1 MAKKKKYNSN
11 KQNPDADN
19 KNWEKPE
26 NKDSK
31 PESKA
36 NNNASKEAEKNLDQK
51 LASQA
56 FGMHAEPVDVN
67 EDSQKAKRNERP
79 TTNDSGNSNKKANK
93 DSTKPSEATSYASE
107 DRNKEAK
114 PKSEQSSSSKPEDA
128 SSPKEKAPKKASE
141 SSTEKEQPS
150 EAEVNRRMEQSLAK
164 EVSDLANKL
173 KKTGVA
179 EVNPRARRNYTDNVH
194 EDKDANEISI
204 SSDGGNKDTPNTKK
218 PDESTVKKAK
228 QEAAVAQA
236 QEAVKEATT
245 SITSLE
251 DTVVKAKEIARSEFL
266 QGYED
271 RGSGELKSPSKGL
284 RKTISIK
291 TRKVSKNTKSNTH
304 QKRNG
309 YSNEPSD
316 MSLIILETGEYKTV
330 DKPSFTIGKSDLCD
344 LILDEHY
351 LSRRHALITR
361 DNSSWYIEDLGSTN
375 GTYVNKV
382 KVKDGKRTR
391 LLSGDTIKLANVKMQ
406 VEI

>member
-31 PESKA
+31 PENKA

-93 DSTKPSEATSYASE
+93 DSTKPSEATSCASE
-107 DRNKEAK
+107 DRNK
-114 PKSEQSSSSKPEDA
+114 
-128 SSPKEKAPKKASE
+128 
-141 SSTEKEQPS
+141 EKEQPS
-150 EAEVNRRMEQSLAK
+150 EAEVNRRMEESLAK

-173 KKTGVA
+173 KKTGVT

-271 RGSGELKSPSKGL
+271 RGSGELKRPSKGL

-291 TRKVSKNTKSNTH
+291 TKKVSKNTKSYEH
-304 QKRNG
+304 QKRDG

-316 MSLIILETGEYKTV
+316 ISLIILETGEYKTI